1 MKGWDF
7 FMGKSTTMKSI
18 AIQGYEGSFHQI
30 AAFRYF
36 GRDIETV
43 ACDTFRQVAASVKSG
58 DADAGVMAIENSIAG
73 SIIAN
78 YSILQDA
85 NLQVA
90 GEVYLP
96 IKQNLMVL
104 PETELEDICEV
115 QSHPMAL
122 LQCVDF
128 LDTHP
133 DWKLMESDDTALSA
147 RIIAEKK
154 LHGTAAIASQLAAEL
169 FGLKII
175 VPEINTIKNNYTRF
189 MILKRHDHHIAP
201 DANKAS
207 MYFKTDHRSGALMR
221 ALSQLDGVNMSKLQ
235 SYPISS
241 EPWHYLFH
249 IDIEFDCLDDY
260 IINLERLQRVTEEV
274 HVYGVYHNGLNTE
287 KDNH

>member
-1 MKGWDF
+1 MKN
-7 FMGKSTTMKSI
+7 I

-30 AAFRYF
+30 VAYQYF
-36 GRDIETV
+36 GRDVVTLPC
-43 ACDTFRQVAASVKSG
+43 ATFRQVAQSVKSG
-58 DADAGVMAIENSIAG
+58 RADFGVMAIENSIAG

-104 PETELEDICEV
+104 PQTGLEDIREV
-115 QSHPMAL
+115 QSHPMAF
-122 LQCVDF
+122 LQCVDY
-128 LDTHP
+128 LDRHP
-133 DWKLMESDDTALSA
+133 SWKLVESEDTALSA
-147 RIIAEKK
+147 QIIAERQLKA
-154 LHGTAAIASQLAAEL
+154 TAAIASELAAEL

-175 VPEINTIKNNYTRF
+175 EPEINTIKSNYTRF
-189 MILKRHDHHIAP
+189 MILKPHDHHIAP

-207 MYFKTDHRSGALMR
+207 LYFKTDHRSGALMR

-235 SYPISS
+235 SYPIPS

-249 IDIEFDCLDDY
+249 IDIEFGCLDDY
-260 IINLERLQRVTEEV
+260 MINLERLQRVTEEV
-274 HVYGVYHNGLNTE
+274 HVYGVYRNGLDAN
-287 KDNH
+287 NRR